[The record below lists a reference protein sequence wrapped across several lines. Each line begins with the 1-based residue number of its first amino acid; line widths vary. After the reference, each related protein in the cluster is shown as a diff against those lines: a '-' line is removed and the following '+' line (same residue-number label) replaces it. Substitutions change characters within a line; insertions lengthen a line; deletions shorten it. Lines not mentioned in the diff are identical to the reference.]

1 MKKKLSFLQLLR
13 TLIFYLL
20 LSASVLV
27 WGIVCLVVFL
37 FIPYSWLMKGFIQ
50 PWCRF
55 VIGLARKVVGINY
68 AITGLDNLPKQGCV
82 IISKHQSTWETI
94 FFTGLIYPI
103 SNVLKRELQFI
114 PFFGW
119 MLALSRQVAINR
131 GTPKEAFKQL
141 LDRGTSLLKAG
152 HYIVIF
158 PEGTRTLPGQN
169 GRFTRGG
176 VTLAATAGVE
186 AIPVAHNAGEFWPKK
201 GWAKFPGTIK
211 VVFGE
216 PIKPA
221 GTGAGEITKANKQAE
236 DWIISTMQEIT
247 SPLFLEHSE
256 KVSGEPPKI
265 QD

>member
-1 MKKKLSFLQLLR
+1 MKKKLSFLQALR
-13 TLIFYLL
+13 TLLFYFL
-20 LSASVLV
+20 LSCSVLI
-27 WGIVCLVVFL
+27 WGIVCLAVFL
-37 FIPYSWLMKGFIQ
+37 FIPYAWLMKGFIQ

-55 VIGLARKVVGINY
+55 VVGLASVVVGVKYN
-68 AITGLDNLPKQGCV
+68 ITGLENLPKNACV
-82 IISKHQSTWETI
+82 IVSKHQSTWETI
-94 FFTGLIYPI
+94 FYTGLIYPI

-141 LDRGTSLLKAG
+141 LDKGSKLLKAG

-176 VTLAATAGVE
+176 ITLAATAGVE

-201 GWAKFPGTIK
+201 GWAKFPGVIN

-216 PIKPA
+216 PIKPQGSDA
-221 GTGAGEITKANKQAE
+221 ESIAQANKAAE
-236 DWIISTMQEIT
+236 AWIVTTMQKIT
-247 SPLFLEHSE
+247 SPIFLEKGNETTLSE
-256 KVSGEPPKI
+256 S
-265 QD
+265 

>member
-1 MKKKLSFLQLLR
+1 MKKKLSFLQALR
-13 TLIFYLL
+13 TLVFYLI
-20 LSASVLV
+20 LSGSVLV
-27 WGIVCLVVFL
+27 WGTICLVVFL
-37 FIPYSWLMKGFIQ
+37 FIPYAWLMKGFIQ

-55 VIGLARKVVGINY
+55 VVKVAATVVGIKYN
-68 AITGLDNLPKQGCV
+68 ITGLDNLPKTACV
-82 IISKHQSTWETI
+82 IVSKHQSTWETI

-141 LDRGTSLLKAG
+141 LDKGTKLLKAG
-152 HYIVIF
+152 HYIMIF

-176 VTLAATAGVE
+176 ITLAASADVV
-186 AIPVAHNAGEFWPKK
+186 AVPVAHNAGEFWPKK
-201 GWAKFPGTIK
+201 GWAKFPGTIE

-216 PIKPA
+216 PIKP
-221 GTGAGEITKANKQAE
+221 KANDAESITQANKAAE
-236 DWIISTMQEIT
+236 KWVVSTMQEIT
-247 SPLFLEHSE
+247 SPLFLEEGE
-256 KVSGEPPKI
+256 KSKST
-265 QD
+265 D